1 VSPDRRP
8 TAARRLSR
16 GDPLAADQLL
26 RRRSIAPS
34 GAFAALPDPVGPF
47 PYRRE
52 LEDVLDP
59 AAAQDIRA
67 RGRLRFHA
75 LGDTGG
81 WTDGSPQHRVAAAL
95 AEEQAGEDRADFL
108 YHLGDVVYP
117 HGEESHYA
125 TQFFA
130 PYSAYDAPI
139 FAIPGNHD
147 GEAGFPRARTLDPF
161 MAVFGDSGRHL
172 RDAALAV
179 PRPPARQPHVHWT
192 LVHDWLWVIGLY
204 SNVHED
210 GEVAEEQLDWLRHEL
225 AAAPRDALVAVAV
238 HRPVFSADV
247 LHGSNLALGDALD
260 DCFDRSGR
268 WPELVL
274 SAHAHCYQRF
284 TRRLGGRRLPYL
296 VAGAGGFH
304 ERHRLGAGA
313 GPAPSRFAALP
324 ELTLDAAA
332 DDAHGY
338 LTIDVGPAGLAG
350 RYQTVG
356 KDGPQLRDAFTITRG

>member
-1 VSPDRRP
+1 M
-8 TAARRLSR
+8 AARRLR
-16 GDPLAADQLL
+16 IGDPLAESQLL
-26 RRRSIAPS
+26 RRRSIEPS
-34 GAFAALPDPVGPF
+34 AAFAALPDPVGPF
-47 PYRRE
+47 PYRRG
-52 LEDVLDP
+52 LEEVLPP
-59 AAAQDIRA
+59 AAAERIRA
-67 RGRLRFHA
+67 RGRLRFHC
-75 LGDTGG
+75 LGDSGG
-81 WTDGSPQHRVAAAL
+81 WADGAPQHRVAAAL
-95 AEEQAGEDRADFL
+95 AAEQNGDDRADFL

-117 HGEESHYA
+117 HGEESHYGA
-125 TQFFA
+125 QFFA

-161 MAVFGDSGRHL
+161 VGVFCESGRHL

-192 LVHDWLWVIGLY
+192 LVHEWLWVIGLY

-210 GEVAEEQLDWLRHEL
+210 GEVADEQLDWLRHEL
-225 AAAPRDALVAVAV
+225 AAVPRDALIAVAV

-247 LHGSNLALGDALD
+247 LHGSNLALRDALD
-260 DCFDRSGR
+260 GCFDRAGR
-268 WPELVL
+268 WPDLVL
-274 SAHAHCYQRF
+274 SGHAHCYQRF
-284 TRRLGGRRLPYL
+284 TRRLAGRQLLYL

-313 GPAPSRFAALP
+313 GPVPSRFAALP
-324 ELTLDAAA
+324 GLTLDAFA

-338 LTIDVGPAGLAG
+338 LTIDVGPGRLTG

-356 KDGPQLRDAFTITRG
+356 ERVPRRRDAFTVTRG